1 MTIAINPTTTLAALT
16 ANNTSASDSFPGW
29 VNGVA
34 EAGNVS
40 HEPLGIPQMKLVHG
54 CFWWGATNH
63 PNIGVTSWDPV
74 YCAKCATD
82 AKARGLDGFLLD
94 WYGQGH
100 NTDKSLLVLRPELE
114 KQGLK
119 FALCVDG
126 GMAAI
131 KGATTDT
138 QRTTALLNALAYAR
152 KTYFTSPAYLKDGGK
167 FVILFFGFATGDFD
181 WTKLRTALAD
191 CKLIFRWELN
201 YSNRSYADGYFGW
214 THCDE
219 AWIADVKKRAPG
231 KLIFLGLNGGFDSSH
246 KEDPIRCSW
255 GSGNIIAQN
264 GGLRM
269 QEQLALAAAHP
280 EIPYTS
286 INTWNDYQEGSAL
299 EPGLASGK
307 TLSLVGG
314 EGVIA
319 WNDAGDA
326 FVQYDV
332 LVSQD
337 GINFGEFVTDINW
350 KLVQCSIR
358 LDMYD
363 FRPGTYYF
371 VVRAIGKPFVQ
382 NILSNTVK
390 ATLGWVSA

>member
-1 MTIAINPTTTLAALT
+1 MIEINPTTILAQLT
-16 ANNTSASDSFPGW
+16 QNNTSCADSFPGW
-29 VNGVA
+29 INGVA
-34 EAGNVS
+34 KAGNVS
-40 HEPLGIPQMKLVHG
+40 HEPLGIPQMKLVHR
-54 CFWWGATNH
+54 CDWWGTTSH
-63 PNIGVTSWDPV
+63 PNIGVNSADPV
-74 YCAKCATD
+74 YCAKTAAD
-82 AKARGLDGFLLD
+82 MKARGLDGCLLD

-131 KGATTDT
+131 KNATTDAGRT
-138 QRTTALLNALAYAR
+138 QALLTALAYAR
-152 KTYFTSPAYLKDGGK
+152 YTYFNSPSYLKDGGK
-167 FVILFFGFATGDFD
+167 FVVLFFGFATSDFD
-181 WTKLRTALAD
+181 WVHIRAYLAD

-231 KLIFLGLNGGFDSSH
+231 KLIFLGINGGFDSSH

-264 GGLRM
+264 GGVRF
-269 QEQLALAAAHP
+269 QDQLALAAAHP

-307 TLSLVGG
+307 TLTLSVDGG
-314 EGVIA
+314 VLS
-319 WNDAGDA
+319 WNDLLLGA
-326 FVQYDV
+326 FDRYEVYA
-332 LVSQD
+332 STD
-337 GINFGEFVTDINW
+337 GLKFG
-350 KLVQCSIR
+350 KL
-358 LDMYD
+358 LDSRFLTLD
-363 FRPGTYYF
+363 FNLWEPVEGTYTF
-371 VVRAIGKPFVQ
+371 LVRAIGKPFVQ
-382 NILSNTVK
+382 NILSNVVK